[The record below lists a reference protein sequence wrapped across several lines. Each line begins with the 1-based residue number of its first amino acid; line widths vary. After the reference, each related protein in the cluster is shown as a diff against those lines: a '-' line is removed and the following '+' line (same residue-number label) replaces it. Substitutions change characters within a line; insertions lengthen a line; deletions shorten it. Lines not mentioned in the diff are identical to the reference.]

1 MEIAKYTVGVDF
13 NLKWKE
19 LDKNLKKSE
28 KRLAALGK
36 KLKLNLSDFVVDQK
50 RLNLVL
56 KDAFR
61 NAEQTVPFKISRF
74 IIDNSALN
82 RAIGAASGTGR
93 LGGYQ
98 QRGALSREEWDRR
111 EQEKQRLWWER
122 RQALRED
129 EARRVANRLQNGS
142 TPGLTS
148 RHAGIAG
155 GIGGF
160 TARAYMPLLGIAAG
174 GYGLGALNRRN
185 QEIVSAQL
193 QTSAIVQQAGG
204 NASQGTQA
212 FEWLRSEGERV
223 GFNWLEAIPD
233 YNKLISGLTG
243 AGMTV
248 GQSQGVFQGFS
259 ELARVNKLDR
269 TSQNR
274 LFRAL
279 SQVAGK
285 NQLMSEELTG
295 QIAEA
300 LPGGVA
306 IFAEAYQ
313 RQLAAQGKGG
323 GKTGSEAIAELRA
336 AMEKRQVKGDILL
349 YAGNRASEMAQPGL
363 TAAQKASQ
371 AEQARFQNAYN
382 ELARVA
388 SESGVES
395 GFSRLFRA
403 MADGAREA
411 APLVKSLAGGFDE
424 VTKYVSSML
433 LTFQSIQR
441 FFQGRDSF
449 LGDKLFPDDE
459 TRNKAF
465 LWLEQTKIAFS
476 EVNTL
481 IGNSF
486 SAWKQLLGLLESN
499 SVLDRLTQAMSTIAN
514 GAGALNALIE
524 GDYGSASEL
533 ASQAGKRVINTVT
546 APGRAGANTLL
557 EGGTRLLEALDPRVS
572 VGSTN
577 APRIPSF
584 DVDKTTIDY
593 QAEQTTQRRLA
604 AAQARKDGYP
614 QPTGIFPLGSGGS
627 VTATFNIYDATNP
640 EEVGQVVNRHL
651 NDLFNSTKLEY
662 SQKE

>member
-36 KLKLNLSDFVVDQK
+36 KLKLNLSDFTVDQK

-98 QRGALSREEWDRR
+98 QRGTLSREEWDRR

-129 EARRVANRLQNGS
+129 EARRVANRLQTGS
-142 TPGLTS
+142 GGLTS

-160 TARAYMPLLGIAAG
+160 TARAYMPLLALAGG

-204 NASQGTQA
+204 SATQGTEA
-212 FEWLRSEGERV
+212 FDWLRAQGERV

-248 GQSQGVFQGFS
+248 GQSQAVFQGFS

-300 LPGGVA
+300 LPGGVTV
-306 IFAEAYQ
+306 FAEAYQ
-313 RQLAAQGKGG
+313 RKLAAEGRGG
-323 GKTGSEAIAELRA
+323 GKTGSEAIQELRS
-336 AMEKRQVKGDILL
+336 AMERREVKGDILL
-349 YAGNRASEMAQPGL
+349 YAGQRAGEMAQPGL
-363 TAAQKASQ
+363 SAAQKASQ

-382 ELARVA
+382 QLAMVA
-388 SESGVES
+388 SNAGVES
-395 GFSRLFRA
+395 GFARLFRA
-403 MADGAREA
+403 MADGTREA
-411 APLVKSLAGGFDE
+411 SPLVENLAKGFDE
-424 VTKYVSSML
+424 VTKYASVAL

-449 LGDKLFPDDE
+449 LGDKLFPNEEDRE
-459 TRNKAF
+459 AAF
-465 LWLEQTKIAFS
+465 AFVERLKGVYS
-476 EVNTL
+476 EM
-481 IGNSF
+481 GG
-486 SAWKQLLGLLESN
+486 LLGKVADGWKMIFAAIDWGSLLKGLGSVM
-499 SVLDRLTQAMSTIAN
+499 SVLQNLFA
-514 GAGALNALIE
+514 ALNAAIS
-524 GDYGSASEL
+524 GDYSAAWENLRSA
-533 ASQAGKRVINTVT
+533 AST
-546 APGRAGANTLL
+546 ATTPAKVVLNEANRAGVGVLAK
-557 EGGTRLLEALDPRVS
+557 LDSRVDDNYTT
-572 VGSTN
+572 GDLFSTK
-577 APRIPSF
+577 PVKSQL
-584 DVDKTTIDY
+584 DY
-593 QAEQTTQRRLA
+593 ETEQKAQRQMA
-604 AAQARKDGYP
+604 AAQAAKEGYQNP
-614 QPTGIFPLGSGGS
+614 VGIFPMEKQVGQ

-640 EEVGQVVNRHL
+640 DKVGEVVRI
-651 NDLFNSTKLEY
+651 KLEDMF
-662 SQKE
+662 KAVNAENPELE